1 MALHWFFLRFSVT
14 LLNTLLVTFGITSII
29 EAGIQWTWTA
39 DFHRMESTYAAVRWK
54 LGPLFLSLTDVV
66 TLGFALGAGARHVG
80 GAALHRPGK
89 AIRATTE
96 DAPIAAAFGVN
107 EKLLGYLVSGL
118 AAAVAAVAG
127 LCLALNHTLAPVQI
141 YAWMGVVFAAVMM
154 GGLGRPLGPLVA
166 GIVIGVSE
174 AITMAVTAPTWAP
187 LVSFSLLIAILL
199 SGRRDFHEAALA
211 VLAAG
216 ACSGA
221 VPFSVCRLSTSRS
234 STWCCS
240 AIVLATSWNLLSGYS
255 GYFSFGHGAFFGVGV
270 YTTATLAAQLDW
282 PFLWTLPAAGAV
294 AACSV
299 SRSARWRSA
308 CRRCAPNCSRC

>member
-1 MALHWFFLRFSVT
+1 
-14 LLNTLLVTFGITSII
+14 
-29 EAGIQWTWTA
+29 
-39 DFHRMESTYAAVRWK
+39 MESTYAAVRWK

-66 TLGFALGAGARHVG
+66 TLGFAL
-80 GAALHRPGK
+80 ALALGTWGVLRFTDLGK

-154 GGLGRPLGPLVA
+154 GGLGRPIGPLVA

-174 AITMAVTAPTWAP
+174 AITMAVTNPTWAP

-199 SGRRDFHEAALA
+199 FRPAR
-211 VLAAG
+211 
-216 ACSGA
+216 
-221 VPFSVCRLSTSRS
+221 FS
-234 STWCCS
+234 
-240 AIVLATSWNLLSGYS
+240 
-255 GYFSFGHGAFFGVGV
+255 
-270 YTTATLAAQLDW
+270 
-282 PFLWTLPAAGAV
+282 
-294 AACSV
+294 
-299 SRSARWRSA
+299 
-308 CRRCAPNCSRC
+308 